1 VIRFQLISSQ
11 PTKARSEAA
20 MMIVTVED
28 FMRKRLYDLLHICKS
43 ISTRKIGENRHGRV
57 GMPVDIFYTLFVV
70 SAGSAAFASY
80 ALSGIMHIK
89 ALRNLET
96 R

>member
-1 VIRFQLISSQ
+1 MI
-11 PTKARSEAA
+11 
-20 MMIVTVED
+20 IVTVED
-28 FMRKRLYDLLHICKS
+28 FIHQRLYDLPHVCKS
-43 ISTRKIGENRHGRV
+43 ISTRKIGENGHEGV
-57 GMPVDIFYTLFVV
+57 GMYVDIFYTLFVV

-89 ALRNLET
+89 ALCNLET